1 MEKSFYIIDAY
12 AHIFRSY
19 YAIRNLD
26 NNAIYGFTKILIKL
40 FKDFKPEYAVCVF
53 DTGKPTFRH
62 EMFEQYK
69 ANRKKMPEDLAMQI
83 PKIKEIVDAFNI
95 KRLEIE
101 GLEADDLIATLAH
114 KGAEEGYKVY
124 IVSSDKDLF
133 QLVNKNT
140 FILDPKKD
148 YKVYNSKGIEE
159 FFGVSPEQVVDV
171 LSLMGD
177 ASDNIPGAKGI
188 GEKTAKKLIKE
199 FGNIEKLYNNLHLVK
214 GKMKDKLIA
223 SREDVFL
230 SKKLVELDI
239 HRDLDIKIEDF
250 KVKEPD
256 REKLYFL
263 FKKLRFNSLLKEF
276 GLESQVEKNKENK
289 NYNLVDTPE
298 KLKKLMGKLTKKG
311 YLAFDTETC
320 NLDTVAP
327 KLAGISFSFR
337 ENEGYYIPIISE
349 NKEVFPLQTVIP
361 LLKQILENPGIK
373 KCGHNLKY
381 DYQVLKGCGIEVK
394 GIEDDSMILSYLLNS
409 NLRQHNLDELAREY
423 LDYKT
428 EKYSE
433 LTSNKKLSIC
443 DLNAK
448 DVYKYASE
456 DADISLMLANKLK
469 QKVKEMGMESLYNEI
484 EIPLILVLAEME
496 LNGVLIDRDFLEK
509 LSLEFEVKLKK
520 LEKEIF
526 EEAGCV
532 FNINS
537 PKQLGEILFEKLQLP
552 VLKRTKKTRSYS
564 TSHEILEQLANDFRI
579 ARLIVEYRKF
589 GKLKSTY
596 VDALPKLI
604 HPKTGRI
611 HTSYNQ
617 TVTAT
622 GRLSSSNPN
631 LQNIP
636 ARTEEGKL
644 IRRAFI
650 APDRYL
656 LLSADYSQIELRV
669 LAHLSKDKTLID
681 AFRNGADIHSQTA
694 SHLFGV
700 PENEVNDSLRSK
712 AKAINFGIIYGK
724 REYSLSRELGIT
736 PKEAREFIDSYFE
749 KLPEV
754 KEFIDKTIE
763 NAKREGF
770 VKTMFGRIRYV
781 PEFKSN
787 NFNVRQQGERI
798 AINTVI
804 QGTAADIIKIAMVN
818 LHKRL
823 KKELLDAK
831 MIMQVHDELI
841 FEVKEKD
848 VENLKRIV
856 KEEMEGAA
864 KLDVPLTVNI
874 ATGKNWEEAK

>member
-1 MEKSFYIIDAY
+1 MKKSFYIIDAY

-40 FKDFKPEYAVCVF
+40 FKDFNPEYAVCVF

-95 KRLEIE
+95 KRLEID

-114 KGAEEGYKVY
+114 KGAEEGYRVF

-133 QLVNKNT
+133 QLVKENIL
-140 FILDPKKD
+140 ILDPKKD
-148 YKVYNSKGIEE
+148 YKVYDSKGIEE

-199 FGNIEKLYNNLHLVK
+199 FGSIEKLYNNLHLVK
-214 GKMKDKLIA
+214 GKMKEKLIA

-250 KVKEPD
+250 KVKKPD
-256 REKLYFL
+256 REKLYSL
-263 FKKLRFNSLLKEF
+263 FKELRFNSLLKEF
-276 GLESQVEKNKENK
+276 GLESPVEKKKKDK
-289 NYNLVDTPE
+289 NYSLVDTPE
-298 KLKKLMGKLTKKG
+298 KLKKLVETLAEKE

-320 NLDTVAP
+320 NLDTVEP
-327 KLAGISFSFR
+327 ELAGISFSFM
-337 ENEGYYIPIISE
+337 ENTGYYIALLSE
-349 NKEVFPLQTVIP
+349 NREVLPLKTVVP
-361 LLKQILENPGIK
+361 TLKQILENPKIK
-373 KCGHNLKY
+373 KCGHNVKY
-381 DYQVLKGCGIEVK
+381 DYQVLKGYGIEVK

-423 LDYKT
+423 LDYSTK
-428 EKYSE
+428 KYSE

-448 DVYKYASE
+448 DVYKYAAE
-456 DADISLMLANKLK
+456 DADISLMLVNKLK
-469 QKVKEMGMESLYNEI
+469 QKVKEREMENLYKEI
-484 EIPLILVLAEME
+484 EIPLTLVLAEME
-496 LNGVLIDRDFLEK
+496 LNGVLIDRDFLGK
-509 LSLEFEVKLKK
+509 LSLEFESKLKK

-644 IRRAFI
+644 IRKAFI
-650 APDRYL
+650 APEGYL

-669 LAHLSKDKTLID
+669 LAHLSKDRTLID
-681 AFRNGADIHSQTA
+681 AFKNGADIHRQTA

-700 PENEVNDSLRSK
+700 SEDEVNDNLRSK

-736 PKEAREFIDSYFE
+736 PKEAKEFIDSYFE
-749 KLPEV
+749 KLPQV
-754 KEFIDKTIE
+754 KEFIEKTIE

-818 LHKRL
+818 LDKRL
-823 KKELLDAK
+823 KKESPETK

-841 FEVKEKD
+841 FEVKESD
-848 VENLKRIV
+848 VENLRKIV
-856 KEEMEGAA
+856 KEEMESAA